1 MDTKILRLANL
12 AADLL
17 IESNQTIG
25 IAESSSGGL
34 IAAHLLAIPGAS
46 RYFMGG
52 SVIYTRVA
60 QRNLLCVND
69 EQMEGLRAYTEQ
81 YASLNAKTIR
91 ELLGTTWGL
100 SETGATGPTGNR
112 YGDSA
117 GHSCIVVSGPLS
129 RTKTLETAV
138 EQREE
143 NMVSFTKASLAFLI
157 ECLEE
162 NR

>member
-17 IESNQTIG
+17 IESNHTIG

-60 QRNLLCVND
+60 QRNLLGVND
-69 EQMEGLRAYTEQ
+69 EQMKGLRASTEQ

-117 GHSCIVVSGPLS
+117 GHSCIGVSGPLS

>member
-17 IESNQTIG
+17 IESNHTIG

-60 QRNLLCVND
+60 QRNLLGVND
-69 EQMEGLRAYTEQ
+69 EQMKGLRASTEQ

-117 GHSCIVVSGPLS
+117 GHSCIGVSGPLS

-143 NMVSFTKASLAFLI
+143 NMVSFTKASLALLI

>member
-17 IESNQTIG
+17 IESNHTIG

-46 RYFMGG
+46 RYFLGG

-60 QRNLLCVND
+60 QRNLLGVND
-69 EQMEGLRAYTEQ
+69 EQMKGLRASTEQ

-117 GHSCIVVSGPLS
+117 GHSCIGVSGPLS

-138 EQREE
+138 ERREE

>member
-1 MDTKILRLANL
+1 MDTEIMRLANL
-12 AADLL
+12 TADLL
-17 IESNQTIG
+17 VESNQTIG
-25 IAESSSGGL
+25 IAESSSGGF
-34 IAAHLLAIPGAS
+34 ISAHLLAIPGAS
-46 RYFMGG
+46 KYFIGG

-60 QRNLLCVND
+60 QRYLLGVKD
-69 EQMEGLRAYTEQ
+69 EQMEGLRASTEQ
-81 YASLNAKTIR
+81 YASLNAKRIR

-117 GHSCIVVSGPLS
+117 GHSCIGVSGPLS
-129 RTKTLETAV
+129 RTKTLETGIG
-138 EQREE
+138 QREE
-143 NMVSFTKASLAFLI
+143 NIVSFTKASLRFLI

>member
-1 MDTKILRLANL
+1 VDTKILRLANL

-17 IESNQTIG
+17 IESNHTIG

-46 RYFMGG
+46 RYFLGG

-60 QRNLLCVND
+60 QRNLLGVND
-69 EQMEGLRAYTEQ
+69 EQMKGLRASTEQ

-117 GHSCIVVSGPLS
+117 GHSCIGVSGPLS

>member
-1 MDTKILRLANL
+1 MDTEILRLANL
-12 AADLL
+12 TADLL

-34 IAAHLLAIPGAS
+34 ISAHLLAIPGAS
-46 RYFMGG
+46 KYFMGG

-60 QRNLLCVND
+60 QLNLLGVKD
-69 EQMEGLRAYTEQ
+69 EQMEGLRASTEE
-81 YASLNAKTIR
+81 YASLNARMIR

-117 GHSCIVVSGPLS
+117 GHSCIGVSGPLS
-129 RTKTLETAV
+129 RTKTLETGIG
-138 EQREE
+138 QREE
-143 NMVSFTKASLAFLI
+143 NMGSFTKASLEFLI
-157 ECLEE
+157 ECLEK

>member
-1 MDTKILRLANL
+1 MDTEILRLANL
-12 AADLL
+12 TADLL
-17 IESNQTIG
+17 IETNQTIG

-34 IAAHLLAIPGAS
+34 ISAHLLAIPGAS
-46 RYFMGG
+46 KFFMGG

-60 QRNLLCVND
+60 QRNLLGVND
-69 EQMEGLRAYTEQ
+69 EEMEGLRASTEQ

-117 GHSCIVVSGPLS
+117 SRSGLS
-129 RTKTLETAV
+129 LLIFISWIEPFVLLDLYVRGIEKG
-138 EQREE
+138 
-143 NMVSFTKASLAFLI
+143 FSL
-157 ECLEE
+157 
-162 NR
+162 

>member
-17 IESNQTIG
+17 IESNHTIG

-52 SVIYTRVA
+52 SVIYTRAA
-60 QRNLLCVND
+60 QRNLLGVND
-69 EQMEGLRAYTEQ
+69 EQMEGLRASTEQ

-91 ELLGTTWGL
+91 ELLGTTWGV

-117 GHSCIVVSGPLS
+117 GHS
-129 RTKTLETAV
+129 
-138 EQREE
+138 
-143 NMVSFTKASLAFLI
+143 
-157 ECLEE
+157 
-162 NR
+162 

>member
-17 IESNQTIG
+17 IESNHTIG

-60 QRNLLCVND
+60 QRNLLGVND
-69 EQMEGLRAYTEQ
+69 EQMEGLRASTEQ

-117 GHSCIVVSGPLS
+117 GHSCIGVSGPLS
-129 RTKTLETAV
+129 PTKTLETAV

>member
-1 MDTKILRLANL
+1 MDTEILRLASL
-12 AADLL
+12 TADLL

-34 IAAHLLAIPGAS
+34 ISAHLLAIPGAS
-46 RYFMGG
+46 KYFMGG

-60 QRNLLCVND
+60 QLNLLGVKD
-69 EQMEGLRAYTEQ
+69 EQMEGLRASTEE
-81 YASLNAKTIR
+81 YASLNARMIR

-117 GHSCIVVSGPLS
+117 GHSCIGVSGPLS
-129 RTKTLETAV
+129 RTKTLETGIG
-138 EQREE
+138 QREE
-143 NMVSFTKASLAFLI
+143 NMGSFTKASLEFLI
-157 ECLEE
+157 ECLKK

>member
-1 MDTKILRLANL
+1 MDTEILRLANL
-12 AADLL
+12 TADLL

-25 IAESSSGGL
+25 IAESSSGGF
-34 IAAHLLAIPGAS
+34 ISAHLLAIPGAS
-46 RYFMGG
+46 KYFMGG

-60 QRNLLCVND
+60 QRNLLGVND
-69 EQMEGLRAYTEQ
+69 EEMEGLRASTEQ

-91 ELLGTTWGL
+91 KLLGTTWGL

-117 GHSCIVVSGPLS
+117 GHSCIGVSGPLS
-129 RTKTLETAV
+129 RTKTVETGK

-143 NMVSFTKASLAFLI
+143 NMISFTRASLGFLI

-162 NR
+162 SR

>member
-1 MDTKILRLANL
+1 MDTGILRLANL
-12 AADLL
+12 TADLL

-25 IAESSSGGL
+25 IAESSSGGF
-34 IAAHLLAIPGAS
+34 ISAYLLAIPGAS
-46 RYFMGG
+46 KYFMGG

-60 QRNLLCVND
+60 QRNILGVSD
-69 EQMEGLRAYTEQ
+69 EEMEGLRASTEQ

-117 GHSCIVVSGPLS
+117 GHSCIGVSGPLS
-129 RTKTLETAV
+129 RTKTLETGI

-143 NMVSFTKASLAFLI
+143 NMLSFTEASLEFLI

-162 NR
+162 NL

>member
-17 IESNQTIG
+17 IESNHTIG

-46 RYFMGG
+46 RYFLGG

-60 QRNLLCVND
+60 QRNLLGVND
-69 EQMEGLRAYTEQ
+69 EQMKGLRASTEQ

-91 ELLGTTWGL
+91 DLLGTTWGL

-117 GHSCIVVSGPLS
+117 GHSCIGVSGPLS

>member
-17 IESNQTIG
+17 IESNHTIG

-52 SVIYTRVA
+52 SVIYTRAA
-60 QRNLLCVND
+60 QRNLLGVND
-69 EQMEGLRAYTEQ
+69 EQMEGLRASTEQ

-112 YGDSA
+112 YGDSV
-117 GHSCIVVSGPLS
+117 GHSCIGVSGPLS

-143 NMVSFTKASLAFLI
+143 NMVSFTKAS
-157 ECLEE
+157 
-162 NR
+162 

>member
-1 MDTKILRLANL
+1 MDTEIMRLANL
-12 AADLL
+12 TADLL
-17 IESNQTIG
+17 VESNQTIG
-25 IAESSSGGL
+25 IAESSSGGF
-34 IAAHLLAIPGAS
+34 ISAHLLAIPGAS
-46 RYFMGG
+46 KYFIGG

-60 QRNLLCVND
+60 QRNLLGVKD
-69 EQMEGLRAYTEQ
+69 EQMEGLRASTEQ
-81 YASLNAKTIR
+81 YASFNAKRIR

-117 GHSCIVVSGPLS
+117 GHSCIGVSGPLS
-129 RTKTLETAV
+129 RTKTLETGIG
-138 EQREE
+138 QREE
-143 NMVSFTKASLAFLI
+143 NIVSFTKASLRFLI

>member
-17 IESNQTIG
+17 IESNHTIG

-46 RYFMGG
+46 RYFLGG

-60 QRNLLCVND
+60 QRNLLGVND
-69 EQMEGLRAYTEQ
+69 EQMKGLRASTEQ

-117 GHSCIVVSGPLS
+117 GHSCIGVSGPLS

>member
-17 IESNQTIG
+17 IESNHTIG

-46 RYFMGG
+46 RYFLGG

-60 QRNLLCVND
+60 QRNLLGVND
-69 EQMEGLRAYTEQ
+69 EQMEGLRASTEQ

-91 ELLGTTWGL
+91 DLLGTTWGL

-117 GHSCIVVSGPLS
+117 GHSCIGVSGPLS

>member
-17 IESNQTIG
+17 IESNHTIG

-46 RYFMGG
+46 RYFLGG

-60 QRNLLCVND
+60 QRNLLGVND
-69 EQMEGLRAYTEQ
+69 EQMKGLRASTEQ

-117 GHSCIVVSGPLS
+117 GHSCIGVSGPLS
-129 RTKTLETAV
+129 RTKTLETAG

>member
-1 MDTKILRLANL
+1 MDTEIMRLANL
-12 AADLL
+12 TADLL
-17 IESNQTIG
+17 VESNQTIG
-25 IAESSSGGL
+25 IAESSSGGF
-34 IAAHLLAIPGAS
+34 ISAHLLAIPGAS
-46 RYFMGG
+46 KYFMGG

-60 QRNLLCVND
+60 QRNLLGVND
-69 EQMEGLRAYTEQ
+69 EEMEGLRASTEQ

-91 ELLGTTWGL
+91 KLLGTTWGL

-117 GHSCIVVSGPLS
+117 GHSCIGVSGPLS
-129 RTKTLETAV
+129 RTKTVETGK

-143 NMVSFTKASLAFLI
+143 NMISFTRASLGFLI

>member
-1 MDTKILRLANL
+1 MDTEILRLANL
-12 AADLL
+12 TADLL

-34 IAAHLLAIPGAS
+34 ISAYLLAIPGAS
-46 RYFMGG
+46 KYFMGG

-60 QRNLLCVND
+60 QLNLLGVND
-69 EQMEGLRAYTEQ
+69 EQMEGLRASTEE
-81 YASLNAKTIR
+81 YASLNARTIR
-91 ELLGTTWGL
+91 ELLGNTWGL

-117 GHSCIVVSGPLS
+117 GHSCIGVSGPLS
-129 RTKTLETAV
+129 RTKTLETGIG
-138 EQREE
+138 QREE
-143 NMVSFTKASLAFLI
+143 NMGAFTKASLEFLI
-157 ECLEE
+157 ECLEK

>member
-1 MDTKILRLANL
+1 MDTEILRLANL
-12 AADLL
+12 TADLL

-25 IAESSSGGL
+25 IAESSSGGF
-34 IAAHLLAIPGAS
+34 ISAHLLAIPGAS
-46 RYFMGG
+46 KYFMGG

-60 QRNLLCVND
+60 QRNLLGVND
-69 EQMEGLRAYTEQ
+69 GEMEGLRASTEQ

-117 GHSCIVVSGPLS
+117 GHSCIGVSGPLS
-129 RTKTLETAV
+129 RTKTVETGK

-143 NMVSFTKASLAFLI
+143 NMVSFTKASLGFLI

-162 NR
+162 SR

>member
-17 IESNQTIG
+17 IESNHTIG

-34 IAAHLLAIPGAS
+34 IAAHLLAVPGAS

-52 SVIYTRVA
+52 SVIYTRAA
-60 QRNLLCVND
+60 QRNLLGVND
-69 EQMEGLRAYTEQ
+69 EQMEGLRASTEQ

-117 GHSCIVVSGPLS
+117 GHSCIGVSGPLS

>member
-1 MDTKILRLANL
+1 
-12 AADLL
+12 
-17 IESNQTIG
+17 
-25 IAESSSGGL
+25 
-34 IAAHLLAIPGAS
+34 
-46 RYFMGG
+46 MGG

-60 QRNLLCVND
+60 QRNLLGVND
-69 EQMEGLRAYTEQ
+69 EQMEGLRASTEQ

-117 GHSCIVVSGPLS
+117 GHSCIGVSGPLS

>member
-1 MDTKILRLANL
+1 MDTKILRIANL

-17 IESNQTIG
+17 IESNHTIG

-60 QRNLLCVND
+60 QRNLLGVND
-69 EQMEGLRAYTEQ
+69 EQMEGLRASTEQ
-81 YASLNAKTIR
+81 YASLNAKTKR

-100 SETGATGPTGNR
+100 SETGATGPTGHR

-117 GHSCIVVSGPLS
+117 GHSCIGVSGPLS

>member
-17 IESNQTIG
+17 IESNHTIG

-46 RYFMGG
+46 RYFLGG

-60 QRNLLCVND
+60 QRNLLGVND
-69 EQMEGLRAYTEQ
+69 EQMKGLRASTEQ

-112 YGDSA
+112 YGDSG
-117 GHSCIVVSGPLS
+117 GHSCIGVSGPLS

>member
-1 MDTKILRLANL
+1 MDTKILRLAKL

-17 IESNQTIG
+17 IESNHTIG

-60 QRNLLCVND
+60 QRNLLGVND
-69 EQMEGLRAYTEQ
+69 EQMEGLRASTEQ

-100 SETGATGPTGNR
+100 SEPGATGPTGNR

-117 GHSCIVVSGPLS
+117 GHSCIGVSGPLS

>member
-17 IESNQTIG
+17 IESNHTIG

-34 IAAHLLAIPGAS
+34 IAAHLLAKPGAS

-60 QRNLLCVND
+60 QRNLLGVND
-69 EQMEGLRAYTEQ
+69 EQMEGLRASTEQ

-117 GHSCIVVSGPLS
+117 GHSCIGVSGPLS

>member
-17 IESNQTIG
+17 IESDHTIG

-52 SVIYTRVA
+52 SVIYTRAA
-60 QRNLLCVND
+60 QRNLLGVND
-69 EQMEGLRAYTEQ
+69 EQMEGLRASTEQ

-117 GHSCIVVSGPLS
+117 GHSCIGVSGPLS

-143 NMVSFTKASLAFLI
+143 NMVSFTKASLSFLI

>member
-1 MDTKILRLANL
+1 VDTKILRLANL

-17 IESNQTIG
+17 IESNHTIG

-52 SVIYTRVA
+52 SVIYTRAA
-60 QRNLLCVND
+60 QRNLLGVND
-69 EQMEGLRAYTEQ
+69 EQMEGLRASTEQ

-117 GHSCIVVSGPLS
+117 GHSCIGVSGPLS

>member
-17 IESNQTIG
+17 IESNHTIG

-52 SVIYTRVA
+52 SVIYTRAA
-60 QRNLLCVND
+60 QRNLLGVND
-69 EQMEGLRAYTEQ
+69 EQMEGLRASTEQ

-117 GHSCIVVSGPLS
+117 GHSCIGVSGPLS

-143 NMVSFTKASLAFLI
+143 NMVSFTKASLALLI

>member
-1 MDTKILRLANL
+1 MDTKILRLAIL
-12 AADLL
+12 AAVLL
-17 IESNQTIG
+17 IESNHTIG

-60 QRNLLCVND
+60 QRNLLGVND
-69 EQMEGLRAYTEQ
+69 EQMEGLRASTEQ

-117 GHSCIVVSGPLS
+117 GHSCIGVSGPLS

>member
-17 IESNQTIG
+17 IESNHTIG

-46 RYFMGG
+46 RYFLGG

-60 QRNLLCVND
+60 QRNLLGVND
-69 EQMEGLRAYTEQ
+69 EQMKGLRASTEQ

-117 GHSCIVVSGPLS
+117 GHSCIGVSGPLS

-143 NMVSFTKASLAFLI
+143 NMLSFTEASLEFLI

-162 NR
+162 NL